1 MSINASKPTV
11 LVLGSTGQVGQL
23 VVKELANSQDVDLR
37 LSSRRKEEVERLRS
51 EGKDAVH
58 LDLDDPKTFGLALAG
73 VDRVLLLTG
82 YTVAML
88 AQSKTFVDAAKKAA
102 VEHIVH
108 VGVFAEW
115 DCTDPHFTWHQLVER
130 YIETSGMAWTHLH
143 PNMFLEN
150 LLSFFAPKGDILTI
164 FWENQR
170 TGWIAASDIAAVAA
184 KVLKDGP
191 KKHNRQ
197 NYWLSTEVLDGPEVA
212 AILSEVTGRD
222 IKCDLQGADDFE
234 ALFTSS
240 DIQAESWYAKGGVE
254 FVRQV
259 VDGRMGNI
267 GSVRDDVPNI
277 LGRPALTLHEWATQ
291 HRDELIAAA
300 KSAKQPSKPRNQQTV
315 VSSLGDER

>member
-1 MSINASKPTV
+1 MSVNTQKPTA
-11 LVLGSTGQVGQL
+11 LVLGSSGQVGQL
-23 VVKELANSQDVDLR
+23 VVKELAGSKDVNVR
-37 LSSRRKEEVERLRS
+37 LTSRRKPDVKRLRA

-88 AQSKTFVDAAKKAA
+88 AQSKTFVDAAKKAG

-108 VGVFAEW
+108 LGVFAEW

-130 YIETSGMAWTHLH
+130 YIETSGIAWTHLH

-150 LLSFFAPKGDILTI
+150 LLSLFAPKGDVVTV

-170 TGWIAASDIAAVAA
+170 LGWIAAADIAAVAA
-184 KVLKDGP
+184 KVLREGP
-191 KKHNRQ
+191 RKHNRQ
-197 NYWLSTEVLDGPEVA
+197 NYWLSTEVLDGPQVA

-222 IKCDLQGADDFE
+222 IKCDLQDADAFE
-234 ALFTSS
+234 AVFTSS
-240 DIQAESWYAKGGVE
+240 DLQVESWYAKGGVE
-254 FVRQV
+254 FLRQV

-277 LGRPALTLHEWATQ
+277 LGRPALTLREWATQ
-291 HRDELIAAA
+291 HREEFIDAA
-300 KSAKQPSKPRNQQTV
+300 KRAR
-315 VSSLGDER
+315 